1 MKYKVFSS
9 WHKKKHNLTSK
20 LASIVIGF
28 IIFFLIIPESITYFG
43 AIIDKSLNLPH
54 IKHFILSLIGLI
66 LGISGVFL
74 IIWTGLAQLT
84 IGKGTP
90 LPVVPTKKLVIR
102 GPYKYCRNPMTLG
115 AVLGYLGLSLLKGSI
130 AALGLTA
137 IFFLLAVLYIKLV
150 EEKELEARF
159 GEDYKNYKE
168 STPFI
173 IPKLGGK

>member
-1 MKYKVFSS
+1 M
-9 WHKKKHNLTSK
+9 
-20 LASIVIGF
+20 
-28 IIFFLIIPESITYFG
+28 
-43 AIIDKSLNLPH
+43 
-54 IKHFILSLIGLI
+54 
-66 LGISGVFL
+66 GISGVFL

-115 AVLGYLGLSLLKGSI
+115 AVLGYLGLSLLEGSI

-137 IFFLLAVLYIKLV
+137 MFFLLAVLYIKLV

-168 STPFI
+168 NIPFI
-173 IPKLGGK
+173 IPRLRGK

>member
-1 MKYKVFSS
+1 MFLPK
-9 WHKKKHNLTSK
+9 
-20 LASIVIGF
+20 F
-28 IIFFLIIPESITYFG
+28 IIYFG
-43 AIIDKSLNLPH
+43 AIIDRSLNLPH

-74 IIWTGLAQLT
+74 IIWSGLAQLT

-115 AVLGYLGLSLLKGSI
+115 AVLGYLGLSLLEGSI

-137 IFFLLAVLYIKLV
+137 IFFLSAVLYIKLL

-173 IPKLGGK
+173 IPRLGGK